1 MEVLMYSCKGTVTFV
16 VLVTFTSSTEGR
28 SNGTGVDLHGLSL
41 PMKGTTARKACVFDM
56 SNHESSQQKE
66 KEMWIWANKNR
77 QRCKHSTNH
86 GSGNE
91 FCGSCPLAPFGKT
104 LGHL

>member
-41 PMKGTTARKACVFDM
+41 PMKGTTARKARIDKDASTVPIMVLAM
-56 SNHESSQQKE
+56 SFVAVVLWLLLVKHLDTYEKPQK
-66 KEMWIWANKNR
+66 N
-77 QRCKHSTNH
+77 
-86 GSGNE
+86 GS
-91 FCGSCPLAPFGKT
+91 K
-104 LGHL
+104 